1 MTPPE
6 DMPGTDRS
14 YSTMALWRVF
24 RPYLLPH
31 RARIAGAVVS
41 LLMVAGALLTMGR
54 GLAYLVDE
62 GLGRQDPALLDRA
75 VVGTAAIALLLAA
88 GSYLRTTLV
97 NQIGERVLADIRQ
110 ALFAHLLTLSPGWY
124 ESARTGDVLARLT
137 TDTAIVQTVMTSTVS
152 MAARNVILLV
162 GGLVMVVLS
171 SPKMSLV
178 VLVVVPLVVVPLIF
192 LGRRLRRASRR
203 AQDRLADV
211 AVQAEE
217 TVTAIR
223 TVQAFGR
230 QQLMRT
236 RFDAAVATS
245 LDAALART
253 RLRGWMSGII
263 IFLVFGGISAILWI
277 GGQDLLAGRI
287 SAGDLSSFVFYAFLV
302 AASTGFLSELAGEL
316 QRAAGAAE
324 RIAQALQATAAL
336 PEPDRPA
343 TLQRGHAT
351 ACSFAAVDFAYPAGM
366 SRPAV
371 SGVDLVVERGERVA
385 LVGPSGAGKS
395 TLFHLL
401 LRFYDPTAGTVRLG
415 GQDLR
420 DLALADIRGFIG
432 LVPQDPA
439 LFSTSIRDNI
449 AFGRP
454 DAGEA
459 DIIAAARQA
468 EAHGFITALERGY
481 DTPVGEKGVRLS
493 GGQRQRIAI
502 ARAILRDPALLLLD
516 EATSALDARSEAAVQ
531 AALEALMKDRT
542 SIVIA
547 HRLATVIRAD
557 RIFLLD
563 GGRIVATGTHEQLIN
578 ESPLYRHLADLQFS
592 TPQAGAQPAPLK

>member
-1 MTPPE
+1 
-6 DMPGTDRS
+6 
-14 YSTMALWRVF
+14 MALWRVF
-24 RPYLLPH
+24 RPYLRPH

-97 NQIGERVLADIRQ
+97 NQIGEHVLADVRK
-110 ALFAHLLTLSPGWY
+110 ALFSHLLTLSPGWY

-192 LGRRLRRASRR
+192 LGRRLRRASRQ

-230 QQLMRT
+230 QQLMRDN
-236 RFDAAVATS
+236 FDSAVAAS
-245 LDAALART
+245 LEAALART

-263 IFLVFGGISAILWI
+263 IFLVFAGISAILWI

-287 SAGDLSSFVFYAFLV
+287 SPGDLSSFVFYAFLV

-324 RIAQALQATAAL
+324 RIAQALEATARLPEPARPAAL
-336 PEPDRPA
+336 P
-343 TLQRGHAT
+343 RGHAT
-351 ACSFAAVDFAYPAGM
+351 ACSFEGVDFAYPAGM

-371 SGVDLVVERGERVA
+371 SAVDLVVERGERVA

-420 DLALADIRGFIG
+420 DLALADIRDFIG

-454 DAGEA
+454 GASEA
-459 DIIAAARQA
+459 DIVAAARQA
-468 EAHGFITALERGY
+468 EAHGFISALDQGY

-502 ARAILRDPALLLLD
+502 ARAILRDPGLLLLD

-563 GGRIVATGTHEQLIN
+563 GGRIAATGTHEQLIT
-578 ESPLYRHLADLQFS
+578 ESPLYRHLADLQFAA
-592 TPQAGAQPAPLK
+592 PQTGTQPLK

>member
-366 SRPAV
+366 SQPAV

>member
-1 MTPPE
+1 
-6 DMPGTDRS
+6 
-14 YSTMALWRVF
+14 MALWRVF
-24 RPYLLPH
+24 RPYLRPH

-97 NQIGERVLADIRQ
+97 NRIGEHVLADVRK
-110 ALFAHLLTLSPGWY
+110 ALFSHMLTLSPGWY

-192 LGRRLRRASRR
+192 LGRRLRRASRQ

-230 QQLMRT
+230 QQLMRDS
-236 RFDAAVATS
+236 FDSAVAAS
-245 LDAALART
+245 LEAALART

-263 IFLVFGGISAILWI
+263 IFLVFAGISAILWI

-287 SAGDLSSFVFYAFLV
+287 SPGDLSSFVFYAFLV

-324 RIAQALQATAAL
+324 RIAQALEATARLPEPACPAAL
-336 PEPDRPA
+336 P
-343 TLQRGHAT
+343 RGHAT
-351 ACSFAAVDFAYPAGM
+351 ACSFEGVDFAYPAGM

-371 SGVDLVVERGERVA
+371 SAVDLVVERGERVA

-420 DLALADIRGFIG
+420 DLALADIRDFIG

-454 DAGEA
+454 GASEA
-459 DIIAAARQA
+459 DIVAAARQA
-468 EAHGFITALERGY
+468 EAHGFISALDQGY

-502 ARAILRDPALLLLD
+502 ARAILRDPGLLLLD

-563 GGRIVATGTHEQLIN
+563 GGRIDATGTHEQLIT
-578 ESPLYRHLADLQFS
+578 ESPLYRHLADLQFAA
-592 TPQAGAQPAPLK
+592 PQTGTQPLK

>member
-1 MTPPE
+1 MAS
-6 DMPGTDRS
+6 TDRS
-14 YSTMALWRVF
+14 YSTLALWRVF
-24 RPYLLPH
+24 RPYLRPH
-31 RARIAGAVVS
+31 RARIAGAALS

-97 NQIGERVLADIRQ
+97 NQIGERVLADVRQ

-137 TDTAIVQTVMTSTVS
+137 TDTAIVQTVMTSTLS

-192 LGRRLRRASRR
+192 LGRRLRRASRQ

-217 TVTAIR
+217 TVTAIL

-230 QQLMRT
+230 QELMRG
-236 RFDAAVATS
+236 RFDDAVTTS
-245 LDAALART
+245 LEAALART

-263 IFLVFGGISAILWI
+263 IFLVFAGISAILWI

-324 RIAQALQATAAL
+324 RIAQALQATASL
-336 PEPDRPA
+336 PEPASPA
-343 TLQRGHAT
+343 VLARDHAA
-351 ACSFAAVDFAYPAGM
+351 ACSFEAVDFAYPAGM

-371 SGVDLVVERGERVA
+371 SEVELTVARGERVA

-415 GQDLR
+415 GRDLR
-420 DLALADIRGFIG
+420 DLALADIRDHIG

-454 DAGEA
+454 DADDTE
-459 DIIAAARQA
+459 IVAAARQA
-468 EAHGFITALERGY
+468 EAHDFIAALAQGY
-481 DTPVGEKGVRLS
+481 ETPVGEKGVRLS

-502 ARAILRDPALLLLD
+502 ARAILRDPGLLLLD

-563 GGRIVATGTHEQLIN
+563 GGRIAATGTHEQLIT

-592 TPQAGAQPAPLK
+592 TPQAGVQPAPLK

>member
-1 MTPPE
+1 MSSP
-6 DMPGTDRS
+6 DRS
-14 YSTMALWRVF
+14 YSTLALWRVF
-24 RPYLLPH
+24 RPYLRPH
-31 RARIAGAVVS
+31 RGRIAGAVVS

-97 NQIGERVLADIRQ
+97 NQVGERVLADVRQ
-110 ALFAHLLTLSPGWY
+110 ALFAHMLTLSPSWY
-124 ESARTGDVLARLT
+124 EAARTGDVLARLT
-137 TDTAIVQTVMTSTVS
+137 TDTAIVQTVMTSTIS

-178 VLVVVPLVVVPLIF
+178 VLVVVPLVVVPLIL
-192 LGRRLRRASRR
+192 LGRRLRRASRQ

-217 TVTAIR
+217 TVAAIR

-230 QQLMRT
+230 QDLMRA
-236 RFDAAVATS
+236 RFEDAVGDS
-245 LDAALART
+245 LDSALART
-253 RLRGWMSGII
+253 RLRGWMSGIV

-287 SAGDLSSFVFYAFLV
+287 SPGDLSSFVFYAFLV

-324 RIAQALQATAAL
+324 RIAQALQATARL
-336 PEPDRPA
+336 PEPAQPA
-343 TLQRGHAT
+343 TLPRDDAT
-351 ACSFAAVDFAYPAGM
+351 ACSFEAVDFAYPAGM

-371 SGVDLVVERGERVA
+371 RAVTLTVRRGERVA

-401 LRFYDPTAGTVRLG
+401 LRFYDPTAGTVRIG
-415 GQDLR
+415 GCDLR
-420 DLALADIRGFIG
+420 DLSLADIRDFIG

-454 DAGEA
+454 DADEA
-459 DIIAAARQA
+459 EIIAAARQA
-468 EAHGFITALERGY
+468 EAHEFISALDHGY

-502 ARAILRDPALLLLD
+502 ARAILRDPGLLLLD

-531 AALEALMKDRT
+531 VALESLMKDRT

-563 GGRIVATGTHEQLIN
+563 GGRIVATGTHEQLIT

-592 TPQAGAQPAPLK
+592 APQTGKQAAPLK

>member
-1 MTPPE
+1 
-6 DMPGTDRS
+6 
-14 YSTMALWRVF
+14 MALWRVF
-24 RPYLLPH
+24 RPYMRPH

-97 NQIGERVLADIRQ
+97 NRIGEHVLADVRK
-110 ALFAHLLTLSPGWY
+110 ALFSHLLTLSPGWY

-192 LGRRLRRASRR
+192 LGRRLRRASRQ

-230 QQLMRT
+230 QQLMRDS
-236 RFDAAVATS
+236 FDSAVAAS
-245 LDAALART
+245 LEAALART

-263 IFLVFGGISAILWI
+263 IFLVFAGISAILWI

-287 SAGDLSSFVFYAFLV
+287 SPGDLSSFVFYAFLV

-324 RIAQALQATAAL
+324 RIAQALEATARLPEPARPAAL
-336 PEPDRPA
+336 P
-343 TLQRGHAT
+343 RGHAT
-351 ACSFAAVDFAYPAGM
+351 ACSFEGVDFAYPAGM

-371 SGVDLVVERGERVA
+371 SAVDLVVERGERVA

-420 DLALADIRGFIG
+420 DLALADIRDFIG

-454 DAGEA
+454 GASEA
-459 DIIAAARQA
+459 DIVAAARQA
-468 EAHGFITALERGY
+468 EAHGFISALDQGY

-502 ARAILRDPALLLLD
+502 ARAILRDPGLLLLD

-563 GGRIVATGTHEQLIN
+563 GWRIAATGTHEQLIT
-578 ESPLYRHLADLQFS
+578 ESPLYRHLADLQFAA
-592 TPQAGAQPAPLK
+592 PQTGTQPLK

>member
-1 MTPPE
+1 
-6 DMPGTDRS
+6 
-14 YSTMALWRVF
+14 
-24 RPYLLPH
+24 
-31 RARIAGAVVS
+31 
-41 LLMVAGALLTMGR
+41 
-54 GLAYLVDE
+54 
-62 GLGRQDPALLDRA
+62 
-75 VVGTAAIALLLAA
+75 
-88 GSYLRTTLV
+88 
-97 NQIGERVLADIRQ
+97 
-110 ALFAHLLTLSPGWY
+110 
-124 ESARTGDVLARLT
+124 
-137 TDTAIVQTVMTSTVS
+137 
-152 MAARNVILLV
+152 
-162 GGLVMVVLS
+162 
-171 SPKMSLV
+171 
-178 VLVVVPLVVVPLIF
+178 
-192 LGRRLRRASRR
+192 
-203 AQDRLADV
+203 
-211 AVQAEE
+211 
-217 TVTAIR
+217 
-223 TVQAFGR
+223 
-230 QQLMRT
+230 MR
-236 RFDAAVATS
+236 
-245 LDAALART
+245 
-253 RLRGWMSGII
+253 
-263 IFLVFGGISAILWI
+263 
-277 GGQDLLAGRI
+277 
-287 SAGDLSSFVFYAFLV
+287 
-302 AASTGFLSELAGEL
+302 
-316 QRAAGAAE
+316 
-324 RIAQALQATAAL
+324 
-336 PEPDRPA
+336 
-343 TLQRGHAT
+343 
-351 ACSFAAVDFAYPAGM
+351 
-366 SRPAV
+366 RPAV
-371 SGVDLVVERGERVA
+371 SGVELVVERGERVA

-401 LRFYDPTAGTVRLG
+401 LRFYDPTAGTVWLG

-468 EAHGFITALERGY
+468 EAHGFITALGQGY
-481 DTPVGEKGVRLS
+481 DTAVGEKGVRLS

-502 ARAILRDPALLLLD
+502 ARAILRDPGLLLLD